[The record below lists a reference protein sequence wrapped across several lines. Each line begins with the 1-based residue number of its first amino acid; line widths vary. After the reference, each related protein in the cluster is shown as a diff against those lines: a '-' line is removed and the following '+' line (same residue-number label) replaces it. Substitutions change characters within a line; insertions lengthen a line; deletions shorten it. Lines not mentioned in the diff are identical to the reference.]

1 MSAAS
6 THLRVRLTSDDKPA
20 RLLRA
25 GEELTWKT
33 RKPAAAGTR

>member
-1 MSAAS
+1 MSATS
-6 THLRVRLTSDDKPA
+6 TNPRVRLTSDDKPTRA
-20 RLLRA
+20 LRA